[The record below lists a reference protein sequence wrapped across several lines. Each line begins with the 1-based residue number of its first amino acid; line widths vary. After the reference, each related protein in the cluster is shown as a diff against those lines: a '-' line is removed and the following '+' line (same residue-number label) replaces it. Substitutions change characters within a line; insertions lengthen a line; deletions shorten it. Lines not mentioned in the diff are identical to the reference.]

1 MNTWIITD
9 TSYLVYRSQYGMKG
23 NSDPLFSFLATI
35 VSLKERFDSERFAF
49 CFDGG
54 KLKRNDL
61 LPTYKERPFIT
72 PEHEQ
77 QRREAKSLMKR
88 LRLEILPQLGFE
100 NIFGQKG
107 YEADDVI
114 ASLVQNSL
122 GEDEAVIVAS
132 DEDLYQ
138 LIRPNVILYN
148 PSKDKITNEEVF
160 SKMYDGLE
168 VSQWSMVKALAGC
181 RSDNVEGIKGV
192 GEKTAAQYLNGRLE
206 KYSARWEKIN
216 NANKANVEFNLRLVK
231 LPFEGVKTFELNED
245 EDINWRRLQTYQPK
259 GY

>member
-9 TSYLVYRSQYGMKG
+9 TSYLVYRSQYGMRG
-23 NSDPLFSFLATI
+23 NADPLFSFLAT
-35 VSLKERFDSERFAF
+35 VVALRERFDSDKFVF

-72 PEHEQ
+72 PEHEEQ
-77 QRREAKSLMKR
+77 KREAKGLMKR
-88 LRLEILPQLGFE
+88 LRLQILPELGFV
-100 NIFGQKG
+100 NILGQKG

-114 ASLVQNSL
+114 ASVVQNSL

-132 DEDLYQ
+132 DEDLFQ
-138 LIRPNVILYN
+138 LIRPNVIIYN

-160 SKMYDGLE
+160 SKMYDGLR
-168 VSQWSMVKALAGC
+168 VDQWPMVKALAGC
-181 RSDNVEGIKGV
+181 NSDNVPGIRGV

-206 KYSARWEKIN
+206 KYSARWDKIN
-216 NANKANVEFNLRLVK
+216 NANKADIEFNLRLVK
-231 LPFEGVKTFELNED
+231 LPFEGTKTFELIED
-245 EDINWRRLQTYQPK
+245 EEVNWRRLQTYQPK
-259 GY
+259 AM